1 MTMGFTNAEQVYE
14 LFLSGGMGFLLGVYY
29 DVFRIVR
36 RLLRPSKITVFF
48 QDCFFFSTAAVL
60 VFLFSLSMTDGI
72 VRWYVLFG
80 VFCGFMSYR
89 YTVGRGLMRCIL
101 TVCRISSRV
110 YRALQRL
117 VFHPVLC
124 FLGFLYHCIEKPCKK
139 TRKIFKK
146 LLKPIDKIL
155 YNHTV

>member
-1 MTMGFTNAEQVYE
+1 MTMGFTNAEQLYE

-29 DVFRIVR
+29 DIFRIVR
-36 RLLRPSKITVFF
+36 RLLHPSKIAVFF
-48 QDCFFFSTAAVL
+48 QDCFFFSSAAVL
-60 VFLFSLSMTDGI
+60 VFLFSLSMTDGV

-101 TVCRISSRV
+101 AVCRILKRGYRV
-110 YRALQRL
+110 LHRL
-117 VFHPVLC
+117 VFHPVFC
-124 FLGFLYHCIEKPCKK
+124 FFAFLYRCIEKPCKK

-146 LLKPIDKIL
+146 LLQPIDKIL